1 MKCAKYQQLL
11 QTLGENEIIITAT
24 QRLADFLEYEYAIVQ
39 SEAEKSVWV
48 KPHIFS
54 FSTWLKSI
62 WVTARLESNQ
72 LLLSELQAHIL
83 WQKVIQASG
92 KLPLTLAEG
101 TAQLESAA
109 KLAGEG
115 LNLIQEWQV
124 PFPFSCRMF
133 SEDIHMFQDWAISFK
148 TLCRKNHWLIFSDLP
163 DYFTEKFQTGVLIPP
178 QKITLVGFGELNRAY
193 QSLLT
198 TLCDLGTCV
207 EYYADDF
214 AIPVG
219 LQDAKL
225 GAEFTRDLNYF
236 ESKKPKEYSLY
247 FEDFPTQ
254 NNLKVDVKSDASV
267 RILKSDRYVSSI
279 NRLELDSVD
288 IEILTMA
295 HWAKSTLQRNP
306 MDSFI
311 GCVVPKLEQRRS
323 LVLQTFRDVFA
334 DHEDAFALSAP
345 TRFDKISLIHILFK
359 LFELGESNI
368 NLQDLE
374 LLLRTPFVGAAEKER
389 VPRAKLAVHLKTLVG
404 SNVSIDRMLKLAG
417 EEHQPFYCPLWR
429 QQVINFRALLAEINT
444 KRWLPSFFAEKLI
457 DALQLL
463 GWPSS
468 RQLTADE
475 IQVLQRLQQI
485 LKEFARL
492 DLICGEMTLKQ
503 ARSQLEWM
511 TKQIL
516 FQPRVN
522 ETAPVQILGMLE
534 PAGMWFTD
542 LWIMGLN
549 DEVWP
554 KAQHPHPFIPLELQ
568 CQFDLPHSSALREL
582 KFSQQLTRQFCH
594 LASRIIFSS
603 AKQDGDV
610 RLRPSR
616 LLDEFKTIEV
626 AELNLPIAVHQSID
640 DSKIEYL
647 IDDYAPV
654 IPKGQRLKGGAYL
667 FELQSACPFRAFAE
681 IRLQAKALEKA
692 QAHLSAKERGSL
704 LHRALELVW
713 RELKNQSQL
722 LNQPDEVI
730 HQLVVKSVT
739 AAMAEMYADRLDRL
753 ASGFN
758 RIEQRCLVNLIEK
771 WLFLHER
778 KRSAFQ
784 IDSLEKIM
792 QVELVEHFLQLK
804 IDRIDTLCVND
815 KRLLIDYKMG
825 AVTEKDWFGERPNK
839 PQLPLYCITS
849 EVPMSGILFAQL
861 KAGQLA
867 FKGLVAEEIE
877 IEGAQTLSNEDWL
890 TQKENWNIHL
900 EHLASQFTQGYAKV
914 DPKEGAETC
923 RFCQLKMFCRVGE
936 W

>member
-62 WVTARLESNQ
+62 WVTARFQSNQ

-124 PFPFSCRMF
+124 PFPFPCRMF

-163 DYFTEKFQTGVLIPP
+163 DYFTEKFQTGVLMPP

-214 AIPVG
+214 A
-219 LQDAKL
+219 
-225 GAEFTRDLNYF
+225 
-236 ESKKPKEYSLY
+236 
-247 FEDFPTQ
+247 
-254 NNLKVDVKSDASV
+254 AS
-267 RILKSDRYVSSI
+267 SA

-288 IEILTMA
+288 TEILTMA

-359 LFELGESNI
+359 LFELGENNI
-368 NLQDLE
+368 SLQDLE

-404 SNVSIDRMLKLAG
+404 SNVSIDGMLKLAG

-429 QQVINFRALLAEINT
+429 QQVINFRALLAEVNT

-463 GWPSS
+463 GWPSRYS

-475 IQVLQRLQQI
+475 VQVLQRLQQI
-485 LKEFARL
+485 LKEFAGF

-522 ETAPVQILGMLE
+522 ETASVQILGMLE

-554 KAQHPHPFIPLELQ
+554 KVQHPHPFIPLELQ

-603 AKQDGDV
+603 AMQDGDV

-704 LHRALELVW
+704 SHRALELVW

-753 ASGFN
+753 DSGFN

-778 KRSAFQ
+778 KRPAFQ

-861 KAGQLA
+861 KAGQLG
-867 FKGLVAEEIE
+867 FKGLVAEGIE

-936 W
+936 E